1 MTAGTKALLLLSVVG
16 LIVLVAWYGDGPPQ
30 EDSSASEVVPAK
42 VKDPLLAS
50 ATTSRP
56 VRASSSSSS
65 STVRPGQPSRAETAR
80 TMRTRTVSERWGDSN
95 QTQARRQSP
104 PPPPARSMASQKAAS
119 KPSENT
125 ARQTPTL
132 TMGSDLDST
141 VPGTWSQARWNALR
155 DKIEAGASQPVSSSR
170 PGTTDQSDR
179 SGVVTPSSS
188 KASARSSQAST
199 PKPSAPTSREASTHK
214 VRPGDTLGHI
224 AQQYYGAASRWHRIA
239 EANPGVDPSSLRVG
253 QELVIPPGPRAN
265 RSSSTTRQDRPQH
278 DLPQGR
284 THTIGE
290 GETLSSIAEDH
301 LGHERH
307 WYKIYEINEKR
318 IGDNPDRLVLGMV
331 IAIP

>member
-30 EDSSASEVVPAK
+30 ENSSASGAVPAK
-42 VKDPLLAS
+42 VTDPLLAS

-56 VRASSSSSS
+56 VRASSSS
-65 STVRPGQPSRAETAR
+65 TARPGQPSRPETAR
-80 TMRTRTVSERWGDSN
+80 TTRTRTVSERWGDSN

-179 SGVVTPSSS
+179 SGGS
-188 KASARSSQAST
+188 
-199 PKPSAPTSREASTHK
+199 
-214 VRPGDTLGHI
+214 
-224 AQQYYGAASRWHRIA
+224 
-239 EANPGVDPSSLRVG
+239 
-253 QELVIPPGPRAN
+253 
-265 RSSSTTRQDRPQH
+265 
-278 DLPQGR
+278 
-284 THTIGE
+284 
-290 GETLSSIAEDH
+290 
-301 LGHERH
+301 
-307 WYKIYEINEKR
+307 
-318 IGDNPDRLVLGMV
+318 
-331 IAIP
+331 